1 VRNHRGQDVT
11 GLFGFR
17 RRIPMSKYD
26 EIYEMTQQAAI
37 EVRTYQRAS
46 ITFIETLAGEWGG
59 YIEEAVSLVSI
70 EDAQSPRKAKS

>member
-1 VRNHRGQDVT
+1 
-11 GLFGFR
+11 
-17 RRIPMSKYD
+17 MSKYD